1 MAKRKISDTLRSLNA
16 KYGSR
21 LNYQRFF
28 LAVVDGRVPA
38 ERDATGRFWLIN
50 EDDEPH
56 IARTLNL
63 IPAEPDA
70 EPSKPAQ
77 NPNLPPAANTAAKP
91 EPASKP
97 TRTRASTRR
106 SAA

>member
-56 IARTLNL
+56 IAHTLNL

-70 EPSKPAQ
+70 NSS
-77 NPNLPPAANTAAKP
+77 LPPAADTTAKS
-91 EPASKP
+91 EPASNP
-97 TRTRASTRR
+97 APPRASTRR